1 MKCTSKEWDTCGV
14 EKMGCAHCFYTDEI
28 YKKYNERRHTMGR
41 KLASVQKIK
50 AIKPIEGADKIEI
63 VQVLNWDCV
72 AKKGEYQVGDAVIYF
87 EIDSL
92 LPDIPAFEWLK
103 GSSWSQKLNKYKI
116 ATHKFRGQ
124 ISQGLVIPINQLGE
138 LLEQIK
144 PENYTALPSWMYME
158 NGFNI
163 DDWIDLDGK
172 FTLEGVD
179 LTEVLNIEK
188 YEPPVSNGPLGDLIS
203 HEWYVPKTDEER
215 IQVCAE
221 DVLPEY
227 MKSEQD
233 DWYAS
238 VKLDGTSCTAG
249 LFEDAFLIGGRNQW
263 YKGPNMYTETVKK
276 YITEEKLRAYQE
288 VTGMYVVFQG
298 ELCGPGIQCNRLG
311 LKEKDWFVFNVFI
324 SDTGKMDSYTKC
336 DLLNM
341 LNICEYFGLKT
352 VPLIPVEAK
361 FDFNAENN
369 IDKTVEDLLNY
380 VDNFKYRTYFED
392 ASPNQIAEGLV
403 FRFNDMT
410 NSFKVVSNKF
420 LLKGGE

>member
-1 MKCTSKEWDTCGV
+1 MS
-14 EKMGCAHCFYTDEI
+14 
-28 YKKYNERRHTMGR
+28 R
-41 KLASVQKIK
+41 KLASVQRIK
-50 AIKPIEGADKIEI
+50 AIKPIEGADRIEI

-72 AKKGEYQVGDAVIYF
+72 AQKGEYQVGDMVIYF

-92 LPDIPAFEWLK
+92 LPDIPAFEFLR

-116 ATHKFRGQ
+116 RTHKFRGQ
-124 ISQGLVIPINQLGE
+124 ISQGLVVPIRQLTEIYNQ
-138 LLEQIK
+138 INK
-144 PENYTALPSWMYME
+144 SAVSS
-158 NGFNI
+158 I
-163 DDWIDLDGK
+163 DYD
-172 FTLEGVD
+172 EGDD
-179 LTEVLNIEK
+179 LTELLKIEK
-188 YEPPVSNGPLGDLIS
+188 YEPPVSNGPLGDIIN

-221 DVLPEY
+221 NVLPEY
-227 MKSEQD
+227 IKSEQG

-263 YKGPNMYTETVKK
+263 YKDENMYTTTVRK
-276 YITEEKLRAYQE
+276 YIIEEKLRAYQE
-288 VTGMYVVFQG
+288 TTGMYVVFQG

-311 LKEKDWFVFNVFI
+311 LKEKDWFIFNVFT

-352 VPLIPVEAK
+352 VPLIPFEAK
-361 FDFNAENN
+361 FDFKTTTD
-369 IDKTVEDLLNY
+369 IDETVENLLKY
-380 VDNFKYRTYFED
+380 VDGVKYRTFFDD

-403 FRFNDMT
+403 FRKNDMT
-410 NSFKVVSNKF
+410 YSFKVISNKF

>member
-1 MKCTSKEWDTCGV
+1 MS
-14 EKMGCAHCFYTDEI
+14 
-28 YKKYNERRHTMGR
+28 R

-72 AKKGEYQVGDAVIYF
+72 AKKGEYQVGDEVIYF

-92 LPDIPAFEWLK
+92 LPDIPMLEWLK

-116 ATHKFRGQ
+116 STHRFRGQ
-124 ISQGLVIPINQLGE
+124 ISQGLVMPIKDLEE
-138 LLEQIK
+138 LDRQIHNREECV
-144 PENYTALPSWMYME
+144 PIAYV
-158 NGFNI
+158 
-163 DDWIDLDGK
+163 
-172 FTLEGVD
+172 EGTD
-179 LTEVLNIEK
+179 LTEILEIEK
-188 YEPPVSNGPLGDLIS
+188 HEPPVSNGPLGDLIS

-221 DVLPEY
+221 DVLPKY
-227 MKSEQD
+227 MESEQG

-238 VKLDGTSCTAG
+238 VKLDGCSCTAG
-249 LFEDAFLIGGRNQW
+249 LFEDMFLIGGRNQW

-288 VTGMYVVFQG
+288 ATGMYVVFQG
-298 ELCGPGIQCNRLG
+298 ELCGPGIQSNRLG
-311 LKEKDWFVFNVFI
+311 LKEKDWFIFNVFT

-341 LNICEYFGLKT
+341 LNICEYFELNT
-352 VPLIPVEAK
+352 VPLIPFEAK
-361 FDFNAENN
+361 FDFKAEDNV
-369 IDKTVEDLLNY
+369 DKTVENLLSY
-380 VDNFKYRTYFED
+380 VDGIKYRTFFDD
-392 ASPNQIAEGLV
+392 ASPSQIAEGAV
-403 FRFNDMT
+403 FRMNDMSY
-410 NSFKVVSNKF
+410 SFKVVSNKF

>member
-1 MKCTSKEWDTCGV
+1 MS
-14 EKMGCAHCFYTDEI
+14 
-28 YKKYNERRHTMGR
+28 R

-50 AIKPIEGADKIEI
+50 AIKPIEGADRIEI

-72 AKKGEYQVGDAVIYF
+72 AQKGEYQVGDMVIYF

-92 LPDIPAFEWLK
+92 LPDIPAFEFLK

-116 ATHKFRGQ
+116 RTHKFRGQ
-124 ISQGLVIPINQLGE
+124 ISQGLVIPIRQLTEIYNQ
-138 LLEQIK
+138 INK
-144 PENYTALPSWMYME
+144 SALSS
-158 NGFNI
+158 I
-163 DDWIDLDGK
+163 DYD
-172 FTLEGVD
+172 EGDD
-179 LTEVLNIEK
+179 LTVLLKIEK
-188 YEPPVSNGPLGDLIS
+188 YEPPVSNGPLGDLIN

-221 DVLPEY
+221 NVLPEY
-227 MKSEQD
+227 MKSEQG

-263 YKGPNMYTETVKK
+263 YKDDNMYTTTVKK

-288 VTGMYVVFQG
+288 ATGMYVVFQG

-361 FDFNAENN
+361 FDFKAEDN

-380 VDNFKYRTYFED
+380 VDNFKYRTYFKD

-403 FRFNDMT
+403 FRMNDMT
-410 NSFKVVSNKF
+410 NSFKVISNKF

>member
-1 MKCTSKEWDTCGV
+1 MKKLTL
-14 EKMGCAHCFYTDEI
+14 
-28 YKKYNERRHTMGR
+28 NERFEVPMQLENVENGIFKMQETIISQVVEMEN
-41 KLASVQKIK
+41 KALIK
-50 AIKPIEGADKIEI
+50 AIRNYAKQKATKEKENVRIILLDESVADEI
-63 VQVLNWDCV
+63 
-72 AKKGEYQVGDAVIYF
+72 I
-87 EIDSL
+87 
-92 LPDIPAFEWLK
+92 
-103 GSSWSQKLNKYKI
+103 KL
-116 ATHKFRGQ
+116 G
-124 ISQGLVIPINQLGE
+124 
-138 LLEQIK
+138 
-144 PENYTALPSWMYME
+144 
-158 NGFNI
+158 
-163 DDWIDLDGK
+163 
-172 FTLEGVD
+172 
-179 LTEVLNIEK
+179 IEK
-188 YEPPVSNGPLGDLIS
+188 YEPPISNGPLGDIIN

-221 DVLPEY
+221 NVLPEY
-227 MKSEQD
+227 MKAEQRE
-233 DWYAS
+233 WYAS

-263 YKGPNMYTETVKK
+263 YKDDNMYTTTVKK

-298 ELCGPGIQCNRLG
+298 ELCGPGIQSNRLG
-311 LKEKDWFVFNVFI
+311 LKEKDWFVFNVFT

-352 VPLIPVEAK
+352 VPLIPAEVK
-361 FDFNAENN
+361 FDFKVEDN

-380 VDNFKYRTYFED
+380 VDGIKYRTYFKD

-403 FRFNDMT
+403 FRLNDMT

>member
-1 MKCTSKEWDTCGV
+1 MS
-14 EKMGCAHCFYTDEI
+14 
-28 YKKYNERRHTMGR
+28 R

-50 AIKPIEGADKIEI
+50 DIKPIEGADRIEI

-72 AKKGEYQVGDAVIYF
+72 AQKGEYKIGDLVIYF

-92 LPDIPAFEWLK
+92 LPDIPAFEFLK

-116 ATHKFRGQ
+116 RTHKFRDQ
-124 ISQGLVIPINQLGE
+124 ISQGLVIPISKLKE
-138 LLEQIK
+138 IYSQIGG
-144 PENYTALPSWMYME
+144 PYTEYV
-158 NGFNI
+158 NNI
-163 DDWIDLDGK
+163 MIP
-172 FTLEGVD
+172 TEGDD
-179 LTEVLNIEK
+179 LTELLKIEK
-188 YEPPVSNGPLGDLIS
+188 YEPPISNGPLGDIIN

-221 DVLPEY
+221 NVLPEY
-227 MKSEQD
+227 MKSEQG
-233 DWYAS
+233 DWYTS
-238 VKLDGTSCTAG
+238 VKLDGTACTVG

-263 YKGPNMYTETVKK
+263 YKDDNMYTTTVKK

-361 FDFNAENN
+361 FDFKAEDN

-380 VDNFKYRTYFED
+380 VDNIKYRTFFEN
-392 ASPNQIAEGLV
+392 ASPNQIAEGVV

-410 NSFKVVSNKF
+410 NSFKVISNKF

>member
-1 MKCTSKEWDTCGV
+1 MS
-14 EKMGCAHCFYTDEI
+14 
-28 YKKYNERRHTMGR
+28 R
-41 KLASVQKIK
+41 KLASVQKVK
-50 AIKPIEGADKIEI
+50 AIKPIEGADRIEI
-63 VQVLNWDCV
+63 VQILNWDCV
-72 AKKGEYQVGDAVIYF
+72 AQKGQYKIGDLVIYF

-92 LPDIPAFEWLK
+92 LPDIPAFEFLK

-116 ATHKFRGQ
+116 STHKFRGQ
-124 ISQGLVIPINQLGE
+124 ISQGLVVPIRQLTEIYNQ
-138 LLEQIK
+138 INK
-144 PENYTALPSWMYME
+144 SVV
-158 NGFNI
+158 FSI
-163 DDWIDLDGK
+163 DYD
-172 FTLEGVD
+172 EGDD
-179 LTEVLNIEK
+179 LTELLSIEK

-221 DVLPEY
+221 NVLPEY
-227 MKSEQD
+227 MKSEQG

-263 YKGPNMYTETVKK
+263 YKDDNMYTTTVKK

-341 LNICEYFGLKT
+341 LNICEYFELKT

-361 FDFNAENN
+361 FDFKAEDN
-369 IDKTVEDLLNY
+369 IDKTVEDLLSY
-380 VDNFKYRTYFED
+380 VDGIKYRIFFDD
-392 ASPNQIAEGLV
+392 ASPNQIAEGVV
-403 FRFNDMT
+403 FRMNDMT

>member
-1 MKCTSKEWDTCGV
+1 MS
-14 EKMGCAHCFYTDEI
+14 
-28 YKKYNERRHTMGR
+28 R

-50 AIKPIEGADKIEI
+50 AIKPIEGADRIEI

-72 AKKGEYQVGDAVIYF
+72 AQKGEYQVGDMVIYF

-92 LPDIPAFEWLK
+92 LPDIPAFEFLK

-116 ATHKFRGQ
+116 RTHKFRGQ
-124 ISQGLVIPINQLGE
+124 ISQGLVIPIRQLTEIYNQINKSALSSIDYDEGDD
-138 LLEQIK
+138 L
-144 PENYTALPSWMYME
+144 TAL
-158 NGFNI
+158 
-163 DDWIDLDGK
+163 LK
-172 FTLEGVD
+172 
-179 LTEVLNIEK
+179 IEK
-188 YEPPVSNGPLGDLIS
+188 YEPPVSNGPLGDIIN

-221 DVLPEY
+221 NVLPEY
-227 MKSEQD
+227 MKSEQG
-233 DWYAS
+233 DWYTS

-263 YKGPNMYTETVKK
+263 YKDDNMYTTTVRK

-288 VTGMYVVFQG
+288 TTGMYVVFQG

-311 LKEKDWFVFNVFI
+311 LKEKDWFIFNVFT

-352 VPLIPVEAK
+352 VPLIPFEAK
-361 FDFNAENN
+361 FDFKTTTD
-369 IDKTVEDLLNY
+369 IDETVENLLKY
-380 VDNFKYRTYFED
+380 VDSIKYRTFFDD
-392 ASPNQIAEGLV
+392 ASPNQIAEGAV
-403 FRFNDMT
+403 FRMNDMSY
-410 NSFKVVSNKF
+410 SFKVISNKF

>member
-1 MKCTSKEWDTCGV
+1 MKCTGKEWDTCRV
-14 EKMGCAHCFYTDEI
+14 EKMGCPGCYYTDEI
-28 YKKYNERRHTMGR
+28 YEKYNERRRTMGR

-72 AKKGEYQVGDAVIYF
+72 AKKGEYQVGDMVIYF

-92 LPDIPAFEWLK
+92 LPDIPMLEWLK

-116 ATHKFRGQ
+116 STHKFRGQ
-124 ISQGLVIPINQLGE
+124 ISQGLVMPI
-138 LLEQIK
+138 K
-144 PENYTALPSWMYME
+144 
-158 NGFNI
+158 
-163 DDWIDLDGK
+163 DLDDLYCEVKGLTIESRPV
-172 FTLEGVD
+172 FETIPEEGTD
-179 LTEVLNIEK
+179 LTEMLNIEK
-188 YEPPVSNGPLGDLIS
+188 YEPPVSNGYLGDLIL

-221 DVLPEY
+221 DILPKY
-227 MKSEQD
+227 MESEQS

-238 VKLDGTSCTAG
+238 VKLDGCSCTAG
-249 LFEDAFLIGGRNQW
+249 LFEDMFLIGGRNQW

-276 YITEEKLRAYQE
+276 YITEEKLRAYHE
-288 VTGMYVVFQG
+288 ATGMYVVFQG
-298 ELCGPGIQCNRLG
+298 ELCGPGIQSNRLG
-311 LKEKDWFVFNVFI
+311 LPEKDWFIFNVFT

-352 VPLIPVEAK
+352 VPLIPFEAK
-361 FDFNAENN
+361 FDFKITTN
-369 IDKTVEDLLNY
+369 IDETVENLLKY
-380 VDNFKYRTYFED
+380 VDSIKYRTFFD
-392 ASPNQIAEGLV
+392 NASPSQIAEGAV
-403 FRFNDMT
+403 FRMNDM
-410 NSFKVVSNKF
+410 NYSFKVVSNKF

>member
-1 MKCTSKEWDTCGV
+1 MS
-14 EKMGCAHCFYTDEI
+14 
-28 YKKYNERRHTMGR
+28 R
-41 KLASVQKIK
+41 KLASVQRVK
-50 AIKPIEGADKIEI
+50 AIKPIEGADRIEV

-72 AKKGEYQVGDAVIYF
+72 ASKGEYKVGDMVIYF

-92 LPDIPAFEWLK
+92 LPDIPAFEFLR

-116 ATHKFRGQ
+116 RTHKFRGQ
-124 ISQGLVIPINQLGE
+124 ISQGLIIPVRQLTEIYNQINKSVI
-138 LLEQIK
+138 
-144 PENYTALPSWMYME
+144 SS
-158 NGFNI
+158 I
-163 DDWIDLDGK
+163 DYD
-172 FTLEGVD
+172 EGDD
-179 LTEVLNIEK
+179 LTELLKIEK
-188 YEPPVSNGPLGDLIS
+188 YEPPVSNGPLGDIIN

-221 DVLPEY
+221 NVLPEY
-227 MKSEQD
+227 IKSEQG

-263 YKGPNMYTETVKK
+263 YKDENMYTTTVRK

-288 VTGMYVVFQG
+288 TTGMYVVFQG

-311 LKEKDWFVFNVFI
+311 LKEKDWFVFNVLT

-352 VPLIPVEAK
+352 VPLIPIEAK
-361 FDFNAENN
+361 FNFKTENN
-369 IDKTVEDLLNY
+369 IDKIVEDLLNY
-380 VDNFKYRTYFED
+380 VDSIKYRTFFDD
-392 ASPNQIAEGLV
+392 ASPNQIAEGVV
-403 FRFNDMT
+403 FRMNDMT
-410 NSFKVVSNKF
+410 YSFKVISNKF